1 MASKKFGLGRGLS
14 SLIPQ
19 KNDEDNQ
26 VNSFRS
32 SSTDFNSNSEN
43 LKKQEERDNASQSSS
58 ESHEQLVKKVSVGD
72 ILVNEQQPRIYFN
85 EEKIKELSDSIR
97 EHGVIQPLT
106 VIQKGQHY
114 ELIAGERRLRASK
127 KAGLTKVPVIIR
139 KDNLDDQKKLE
150 LALIENIQRHDLN
163 LIEEAKAY
171 NKLAE
176 EFNLSQEEIA
186 KKSGKSRS
194 VVANRIRLMKLPVE
208 VQKGLIEGQ
217 ITEGHAK
224 VILGIEN
231 SEKQRALYDLIL
243 SQKMTVRDAER
254 KINDFSIGGIKS
266 RTSLRH
272 EKSSQI
278 KSLENQLGSYFNT
291 KVDVAE
297 KGEGGKISIHY
308 YSQEELRDVLEKLK
322 LT

>member
-1 MASKKFGLGRGLS
+1 MASKKYGLGRGLS
-14 SLIPQ
+14 SIIPQ
-19 KNDEDNQ
+19 KSSEDNEDKLVDRKSVDNLGFKSREVSQ
-26 VNSFRS
+26 EKEVIQK
-32 SSTDFNSNSEN
+32 DEQFNN
-43 LKKQEERDNASQSSS
+43 L
-58 ESHEQLVKKVSVGD
+58 EQGVKKVSVGD
-72 ILVNEQQPRIYFN
+72 VLVNEQQPRIYFD

-97 EHGVIQPLT
+97 EHGVLQPL
-106 VIQKGQHY
+106 VVVKKGNRY

-127 KAGLTKVPVIIR
+127 KAGLTKVPVIVR
-139 KDNLDDQKKLE
+139 EDDLDDQKKLE

-171 NKLAE
+171 GKLAE
-176 EFNLSQEEIA
+176 EFGLNQEEIA

-194 VVANRIRLMKLPVE
+194 VVANRMRLMKLPVE
-208 VQKGLIEGQ
+208 VRKGLIEGK

-231 SEKQRALYDLIL
+231 PEKQRALYDVIL

-272 EKSSQI
+272 EKSSQV

-297 KGEGGKISIHY
+297 KGDGGKISIHY
-308 YSQEELRDVLEKLK
+308 FSQDELRDVLSKIRLK
-322 LT
+322 

>member
-1 MASKKFGLGRGLS
+1 MASKKYGLGRGLS

-19 KNDEDNQ
+19 RSNESDNQ
-26 VNSFRS
+26 DFKDKSTDSFNFRS
-32 SSTDFNSNSEN
+32 NEIS
-43 LKKQEERDNASQSSS
+43 QERRDVREGSQDSGF
-58 ESHEQLVKKVSVGD
+58 EQGVKKVFVGD
-72 ILVNEQQPRIYFN
+72 ILVNEQQPRIYFD
-85 EEKIKELSDSIR
+85 EEKIKELSDSIK

-106 VIQKGQHY
+106 VIQKGQRY

-127 KAGLTKVPVIIR
+127 KAGLTKVPVIVR
-139 KDNLDDQKKLE
+139 EDDLDDQKKLE

-176 EFNLSQEEIA
+176 EFGLSQEEIA

-194 VVANRIRLMKLPVE
+194 AVANRMRLMKLPVE
-208 VQKGLIEGQ
+208 VRKGLIQGQ

-243 SQKMTVRDAER
+243 TQKMTVRDAER

-272 EKSSQI
+272 EKSSQV
-278 KSLENQLGSYFNT
+278 KSLENQLSAYFNT
-291 KVDVAE
+291 KVDVTE
-297 KGEGGKISIHY
+297 KGDGGKISIHY
-308 YSQEELRDVLEKLK
+308 YSQEELREVLNKLK
-322 LT
+322 LK